1 MALSRGGKGR
11 LATTARFVLE
21 GKMPSGPALPP
32 TADGIGMKIKMRS
45 GCHVGNLGEFVK
57 K

>member
-32 TADGIGMKIKMRS
+32 TADGIGMKIKKRS